1 MLKDQKELLSAF
13 NAHEV
18 RYLVVGGHAAIAY
31 GVARLTKDLD
41 VLIEP
46 TEQNSVAVFSAL
58 AAFGAPLGGMSSSD
72 FRDGPRSVVQFGQPP
87 NRIDILQSIEGI
99 SFQEAWERRVIMQI
113 DDTLTAPYLSLE
125 QLIQNKEQV
134 GRLSDLADVSELKKM
149 RDLK

>member
-31 GVARLTKDLD
+31 GV
-41 VLIEP
+41 EP

-58 AAFGAPLGGMSSSD
+58 AAFGAPLGGISSSD